1 MESRAEAGDEA
12 LAEVLRRV
20 VTLVTRDQPLTG
32 NQLFDLAAQ
41 LQRLAIHRIVE
52 ERSEPRR

>member
-1 MESRAEAGDEA
+1 MESREQSGDQVFS
-12 LAEVLRRV
+12 EVVRHV
-20 VTLVTRDQPLTG
+20 VTLVTREQPLTG

-52 ERSEPRR
+52 ERTEKRP